1 MVEPERYHDMKNEDE
16 INQVLKDFSNR
27 LLSIGIPAVNIRLLL
42 TNAFET
48 RDVFNAL
55 ADQHDK
61 EEKLNILLNYAD
73 TLFREALLMVFTT
86 ASITRIKQDDAAEIA
101 LVGLLTHAA
110 NGCVMLT
117 PDLETA
123 KGFFNG
129 LCETAF
135 KNTASISED
144 SKREITEEIMQEKK
158 DAPIH

>member
-1 MVEPERYHDMKNEDE
+1 MKNEDE

-27 LLSIGIPAVNIRLLL
+27 LLSIGIPAANIRLLL

-101 LVGLLTHAA
+101 LSGLLTHAA

-117 PDLETA
+117 PDLEAA

-129 LCETAF
+129 LCEIAF